1 MNAGPSTRPAPRA
14 AAQRGFILVTGM
26 LFLVVM
32 TLLAL
37 AMFRGTGLM
46 DRITANTRDKQRSF
60 EAAQSALAYA
70 EWWLGTNSP
79 LPASATN
86 CNSPLVDGGTA
97 SNVHVCLNAIE
108 STYLTSAWTR
118 GFYYTPPNL
127 TAMTGSVAG
136 GQVTTSDTSSD
147 AIYYKPPGFYIYY
160 VGPSTNKV
168 GNVFRITAYG
178 YGGDSNTMSVV
189 SSTYLLGTTTTTGST
204 SNGLGGP

>member
-1 MNAGPSTRPAPRA
+1 MNARPSSRPAPRA
-14 AAQRGFILVTGM
+14 AAQRGFILVTGL

-60 EAAQSALAYA
+60 EAAQSALTYA
-70 EWWLGTNSP
+70 EWWLGTNNP

-86 CNSPLVDGGTA
+86 CDSLKDAGTV
-97 SNVHVCLNAIE
+97 SNVHVCLNGIE
-108 STYLTSAWTR
+108 STYLTAAWTR

-127 TAMTGSVAG
+127 TAMTGTVAG
-136 GQVTTSDTSSD
+136 GQVTSSDTSSD
-147 AIYYKPPGFYIYY
+147 AIYYKPPGFYIAY
-160 VGPSTNKV
+160 VAQSTVKT

-178 YGGDSNTMSVV
+178 YGGDANTMSVV
-189 SSTYLLGTTTTTGST
+189 SSTYLLGSTTTTTGSP
-204 SNGLGGP
+204 NGLGGP